1 MAYRKTATRLGLGLA
16 GMFMAV
22 PVLAASE
29 ETSGGL
35 PQLDFATWPTQVFWL
50 IISFTVAYVL
60 MWRVVTPSIASV
72 LEDRHTRISDDMERA
87 KQAASEAEQ
96 MRLSFEQRLS
106 AARNEAADKTRETIA
121 AVQADAEK
129 KDAAANKRIA
139 TKISKAEDTIME
151 ARSKALKE
159 LDDVAAEGAVDA
171 AAALAGI
178 KVTKT
183 DAKKAVK
190 EAAKAIPMAGE
201 QN

>member
-1 MAYRKTATRLGLGLA
+1 MAYRKTATRLGLSLA

-29 ETSGGL
+29 ESSGGL

-178 KVTKT
+178 KVTKI